1 MKNINSAKKK
11 IDQII
16 KKSSVPEDY
25 VHSENT
31 LDWLLKL
38 KPNADESLKIAAL
51 SHDIERAIE
60 KRKVRRKDY
69 KDYDAFKDAH
79 ALNSAMI
86 LAEIMQECNLSK
98 KMIDEVYFL
107 VSHHETGGTKL
118 VDILKDADSISF
130 FDVNLPLYFARNDL
144 KETKRRCLW
153 GYQRLSDKGKSIV
166 AGFNYQNKE
175 LNALMRVCIEESERL
190 KEGSKIRN
198 SNSAD
203 I

>member
-1 MKNINSAKKK
+1 MKNINSVKKK

-38 KPNADESLKIAAL
+38 KPNADEGLKIAAL
-51 SHDIERAIE
+51 GHDIERAIE

-107 VSHHETGGTKL
+107 VNHHETGGTKI

-175 LNALMRVCIEESERL
+175 LNALMRVCIKESERL